1 MEIIPYDGD
10 IFYDNLGMRLWE
22 RRHQI
27 LDQYIDAKRLLEIG
41 CNEGKFLVRQSH
53 STDMDLIVG
62 LDIDDAPLK

>member
-1 MEIIPYDGD
+1 
-10 IFYDNLGMRLWE
+10 MRLWE

-62 LDIDDAPLK
+62 LDLDDAPLK